1 MGSLDYFDIIFKS
14 LEIGNHTFDYVL
26 NSDFFRVLES
36 PELKEG
42 SLNAVV
48 TVKKNEK
55 NAELEIQI
63 DGTVQIPCD
72 RCLDDMTQ
80 VIEVNERLL
89 VQFGQTNEET
99 ENSIVIPENRGILN
113 IAWYLYEFIVL
124 AIPIMHTHPMGECN
138 QAMMDKYSKYVVQS
152 IDEEQADYDNDDAT
166 NESDRTDPRWDALK
180 NISNNN

>member
-26 NSDFFRVLES
+26 DSDFFRVVES
-36 PELKEG
+36 TELKEG

-55 NAELEIQI
+55 NAELGIQI
-63 DGTVQIPCD
+63 DGTVQISCD

-80 VIEVNERLL
+80 VIEVNEQLL
-89 VQFGQTNEET
+89 VQFGKTNEET
-99 ENSIVIPENRGILN
+99 ENSVIISENRGILN

-124 AIPIMHTHPMGECN
+124 AIPIMHTHPIGECN
-138 QAMMDKYSKYVVQS
+138 QTMMDKYSEYMVQN
-152 IDEEQADYDNDDAT
+152 IDDNEHSDEDDDVT

>member
-1 MGSLDYFDIIFKS
+1 MTNLDCFNIAFKS
-14 LEIGNHTFDYVL
+14 LEIGNQTFDYVL
-26 NSDFFRVLES
+26 NSDFFRIVES
-36 PELKEG
+36 PDLKEG

-63 DGTVQIPCD
+63 KGTVQIPCD

-80 VIEVNERLL
+80 VIDVNEFLL

-99 ENSIVIPENRGILN
+99 ENSVIIPENKGILN

-124 AIPIMHTHPMGECN
+124 AIPIMHTHPIGECN
-138 QAMMDKYSKYVVQS
+138 QAMMDKYSEYVVRN
-152 IDEEQADYDNDDAT
+152 IDENQTNGENDGAT